1 MITSGL
7 MKLNLKKTSTGITM
21 FRGNLF
27 GRYVGPVVRRLSY
40 DQIMEYA
47 IHVQKYWR
55 EAVTHTIEIQDTSIE
70 AYESVNRGND
80 SWYSQVLSA
89 LEDTPSTCD
98 ELEIALQGRHQTI
111 SSRIRKGVQDGYIKS
126 TGEKRPTRTGRK
138 AIIWK
143 RII

>member
-1 MITSGL
+1 M
-7 MKLNLKKTSTGITM
+7 
-21 FRGNLF
+21 
-27 GRYVGPVVRRLSY
+27 
-40 DQIMEYA
+40 
-47 IHVQKYWR
+47 
-55 EAVTHTIEIQDTSIE
+55 THTIEIQDTSIE

-89 LEDTPSTCD
+89 LEDNPSTCD
-98 ELEIALQGRHQTI
+98 ELEVALQGRHQTI

-138 AIIWK
+138 AIVWK